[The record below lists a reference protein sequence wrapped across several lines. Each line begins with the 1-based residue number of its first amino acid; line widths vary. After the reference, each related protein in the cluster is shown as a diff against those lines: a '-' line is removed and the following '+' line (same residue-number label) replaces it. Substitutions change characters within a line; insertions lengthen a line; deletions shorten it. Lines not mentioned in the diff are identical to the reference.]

1 MRFRLAVAFG
11 LLASSV
17 TYSADTVIF
26 QPTLQNVDA
35 VGRAD
40 LNAIVKE
47 LNQAKCTDLDEL
59 AERVRFAFQEYGY
72 FKVQVADPVLPTAQE
87 IAGKTV
93 VPVPLAVT
101 AGEKFRLRNIV
112 FSSPATFP
120 PSQLRATFPIKDG
133 DIFNR
138 EKIALGLE
146 NLRKVYGHKGY
157 IDFSAVP
164 DTEID
169 DLEHTIGLRID
180 LDEGVLY
187 YIGNLVVR
195 GVESEPG
202 ARERLLTGWKKYQGQ
217 VYDWRILGQFL
228 RDLHARPQV
237 KPEQVFEVSEDPR
250 DHVVNVYITLVRP
263 IF

>member
-1 MRFRLAVAFG
+1 MRFCLALAFG
-11 LLASSV
+11 LLASSA

-35 VGRAD
+35 VSRAD

-59 AERVRFAFQEYGY
+59 AERVRCAFQEHGY
-72 FKVQVADPVLPTAQE
+72 FKVQVADPVLPEAEE
-87 IAGKTV
+87 IVTKAV
-93 VPVPLAVT
+93 VPVPLVVSP
-101 AGEKFRLRNIV
+101 GEKYRLRSIM
-112 FSSPATFP
+112 FSSPATF
-120 PSQLRATFPIKDG
+120 SSSLLRASFPINDG

-146 NLRKVYGHKGY
+146 NLRKLYGQKGY
-157 IDFSAVP
+157 VDFSAVP
-164 DTEID
+164 NTDVD
-169 DLEHTIGLRID
+169 DLEHTIGLKID

-187 YIGNLVVR
+187 YTGNLVVR

-202 ARERLLTGWKKYQGQ
+202 SRQRLLTSWKKYQGQ

-237 KPEQVFEVSEDPR
+237 QPEQVFEVSEDPK